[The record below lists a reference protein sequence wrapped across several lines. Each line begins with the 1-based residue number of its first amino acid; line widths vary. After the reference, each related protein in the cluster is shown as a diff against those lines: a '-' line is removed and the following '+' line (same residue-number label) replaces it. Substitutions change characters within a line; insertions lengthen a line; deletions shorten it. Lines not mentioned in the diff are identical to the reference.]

1 MEDFKKVHETLLVRI
16 EELEEELDQKNR
28 VINRLNLRIMELEH
42 INAKYHRNLQR
53 FAPGDPVVED
63 F

>member
-1 MEDFKKVHETLLVRI
+1 MEDFKKVHETLLARI